1 MDNKGSHIDRV
12 QSPLSNFTYQVNNIG
27 GVPPGTS
34 LALSD
39 GFWVMLRRLAAEEQ
53 VIQFSGVVVDLPSKG
68 TNNFVTDVTYYL
80 TVSNNTTRQTSPSSL
95 GNTTTTTATNTS
107 NAPQ

>member
-1 MDNKGSHIDRV
+1 MDNEGSHIDRV

-34 LALSD
+34 QALSD
-39 GFWVMLRRLAAEEQ
+39 GFWVMLRPLAAGEQ
-53 VIQFSGVVVDLPSKG
+53 AIQFSGVVVDLPSTG
-68 TNNFVTDVTYYL
+68 TNNFVTDVTYHL

-95 GNTTTTTATNTS
+95 GNTTTATNTS